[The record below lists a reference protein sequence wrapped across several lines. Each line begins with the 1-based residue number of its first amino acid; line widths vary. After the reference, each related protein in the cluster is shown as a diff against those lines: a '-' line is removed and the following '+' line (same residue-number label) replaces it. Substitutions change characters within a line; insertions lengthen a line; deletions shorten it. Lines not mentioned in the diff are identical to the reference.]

1 MKYKG
6 KRKGQDNTINTKI
19 IKDKN
24 KFSGV
29 GVEESLKNFNQFLA
43 K

>member
-1 MKYKG
+1 MRYKG
-6 KRKGQDNTINTKI
+6 KRKGQDITINNKI
-19 IKDKN
+19 ITDKN

-29 GVEESLKNFNQFLA
+29 DVEDDLKNFNQFLA

>member
-1 MKYKG
+1 MRYKG
-6 KRKGQDNTINTKI
+6 KRKGQDTTINTKT

-29 GVEESLKNFNQFLA
+29 GVEDDLKNFNQFLA